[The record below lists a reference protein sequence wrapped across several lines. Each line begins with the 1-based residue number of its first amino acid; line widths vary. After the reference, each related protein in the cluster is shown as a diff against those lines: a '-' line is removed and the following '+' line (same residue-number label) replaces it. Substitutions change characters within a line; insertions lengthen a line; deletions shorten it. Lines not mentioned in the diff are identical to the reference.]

1 MQRKFT
7 EAEKCFKKAVELND
21 SDISAHRSLAAFYTN
36 TNRRGLALKEW
47 EKILEL
53 NPEDKQA
60 KSIIEQ
66 MKVTRPK
73 VKD

>member
-36 TNRRGLALKEW
+36 TNRHSLALKGW
-47 EKILEL
+47 KKILEL
-53 NPEDKQA
+53 NSEDKQA
-60 KSIIEQ
+60 KSIIQQ
-66 MKVTRPK
+66 METKRLKVR
-73 VKD
+73 D